1 MLADAIGFVGRT
13 AHGMAKAAAL
23 PQQQLEYFQ
32 LLHCRSAGIFTDI
45 GSLQCH
51 NILLSKSCF
60 LSFLL
65 STTSYQNE
73 LYD

>member
-1 MLADAIGFVGRT
+1 MLTDALGFVGRT

-23 PQQQLEYFQ
+23 AQQQLEYFQ

-45 GSLQCH
+45 SFLPCH
-51 NILLSKSCF
+51 NKLLSKSCS

-65 STTSYQNE
+65 STTTYQNE
-73 LYD
+73 LYG